1 MTDKPRTGKKIGKLK
16 SFGLDLHIAAYTQA
30 TDKGAPD
37 RIASFEVDP
46 QPSSGLN
53 QRGKFT
59 GDRHSFLC
67 EKLNIAV
74 P

>member
-46 QPSSGLN
+46 QPSSGLISAASSQEIDTPSLARN
-53 QRGKFT
+53 
-59 GDRHSFLC
+59 
-67 EKLNIAV
+67 
-74 P
+74 

>member
-46 QPSSGLN
+46 QPSSGLISAASS
-53 QRGKFT
+53 QEIDT
-59 GDRHSFLC
+59 PSFAR
-67 EKLNIAV
+67 N
-74 P
+74 